1 LFKFGISGE
10 AAHPEI
16 SMRRIVISC
25 LVILAV
31 VLPLSCRGTD
41 PEKPPEDERHQYGGA
56 AAAARERE
64 RKFRQLLGEGEALLK
79 AAMFMEK
86 EETEI
91 LKKQTDSPELRK
103 VLESQRA
110 TLQQAMGCYKQA
122 LLIHPDSYIAHQ
134 GVAQSA
140 VKLGRYDEA
149 IEHGKIVLDSS
160 EGRWLIYR
168 VLAGAYGRKG
178 EQTPGLAGLE
188 YLRKAA
194 ELMERYT
201 RREKPPML
209 HKMRDYQ
216 ARIYIEEAV
225 RLKGAARA
233 AEYDKAIALLKAH
246 LAAYPELMT
255 GKDEDLLQWGRQM
268 ETMLEQLEVIR
279 R

>member
-1 LFKFGISGE
+1 MFKFGISGE

-25 LVILAV
+25 LVVLAV

-41 PEKPPEDERHQYGGA
+41 PEKPPEEEGGEGA
-56 AAAARERE
+56 ARREKE
-64 RKFRQLLGEGEALLK
+64 RKFLKLLGDGEALLK
-79 AAMFMEK
+79 TAVLMEK
-86 EETEI
+86 RETEM
-91 LKKQTDSPELRK
+91 LKKETDSPELRK
-103 VLESQRA
+103 VLEAQRDI
-110 TLQQAMGCYKQA
+110 LLQAMGCYKQA
-122 LLIHPDSYIAHQ
+122 LLIHPESYIAHQ

-160 EGRWLIYR
+160 EERWLIYR
-168 VLAGAYGRKG
+168 VLAGVYGRKG
-178 EQTPGLAGLE
+178 EQAPGLAGLE

-201 RREKPPML
+201 HREKPPML

-216 ARIYIEEAV
+216 AWIYVEAAG
-225 RLKGAARA
+225 RLTGAARA

-246 LAAYPELMT
+246 LAAYPELKT

-268 ETMLEQLEVIR
+268 ETMLETLKVVRQ
-279 R
+279 

>member
-1 LFKFGISGE
+1 MFKFGISGE

-25 LVILAV
+25 FMILTV
-31 VLPLSCRGTD
+31 LLPLSCRGTD
-41 PEKPPEDERHQYGGA
+41 PEKPPEDERLEDEEA
-56 AAAARERE
+56 AATVRERE
-64 RKFRQLLGEGEALLK
+64 RRFHQLLGEGEALLK
-79 AAMFMEK
+79 TAMLMEK
-86 EETEI
+86 EETEL

-122 LLIHPDSYIAHQ
+122 LLIHPESYIAHQ

-140 VKLGRYDEA
+140 VKLGLHDEA
-149 IEHGKIVLDSS
+149 IEHGKIVLESS
-160 EGRWLIYR
+160 EERWLIYR
-168 VLAGAYGRKG
+168 VLAGAYARKG
-178 EQTPGLAGLE
+178 ERMQGAAGLE

-201 RREKPPML
+201 HREKPPML

-216 ARIYIEEAV
+216 AWIYVETAL
-225 RLKGAARA
+225 RLEGAARA
-233 AEYDKAIALLKAH
+233 AEYDKAIVLLKAH
-246 LAAYPELMT
+246 LAAYPELTT
-255 GKDEDLLQWGRQM
+255 GRDEDLLQWGRQM

>member
-1 LFKFGISGE
+1 MFKSGISGE

-31 VLPLSCRGTD
+31 MLPLSCRGTD
-41 PEKPPEDERHQYGGA
+41 PEKPPEEKGGEG
-56 AAAARERE
+56 AAAREKE
-64 RKFRQLLGEGEALLK
+64 RRFRQLLGEGEALLK

-86 EETEI
+86 EEMEI
-91 LKKQTDSPELRK
+91 LKKQTDSLELRK

-122 LLIHPDSYIAHQ
+122 LLIHPESYIAHQ

-140 VKLGRYDEA
+140 VKLGLYDEA
-149 IEHGKIVLDSS
+149 IEHGKIVLDRS
-160 EGRWLIYR
+160 EERWLIYR
-168 VLAGAYGRKG
+168 VLAGAYGRVG
-178 EQTPGLAGLE
+178 EQMPGLAGLE

-216 ARIYIEEAV
+216 AWIYVEAAG
-225 RLKGAARA
+225 RLTGAARA
-233 AEYDKAIALLKAH
+233 EEYDKAIALLKAH
-246 LAAYPELMT
+246 LAAYPELKT

-268 ETMLEQLEVIR
+268 ETMLEQLKDTR
-279 R
+279 G